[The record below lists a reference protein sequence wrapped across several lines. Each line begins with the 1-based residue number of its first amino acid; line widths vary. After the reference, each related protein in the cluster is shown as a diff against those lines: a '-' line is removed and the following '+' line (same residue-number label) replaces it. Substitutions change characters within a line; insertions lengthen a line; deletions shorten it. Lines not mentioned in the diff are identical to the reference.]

1 MGPLRGRSGRAVRAP
16 AGYTRRRRHAG
27 AARRG
32 RRGRGGSAPR
42 GLAQGRAAKPRDRR
56 EFGESSCFDVVVS
69 FAAACTN
76 ADVRGLYCEQAF
88 REATLLADHI
98 EARVERGAGDSE
110 AAAALNAAVDSY
122 GREARAE
129 AAAMVRLAQA
139 GTGWPGLARLQRKQR
154 PWLTQALQLLHVANI
169 RWRFKLAKLPLV
181 GERIFF
187 PQLVMMMHRTG
198 PPYNLSY
205 RSILRKVDRT
215 TLAIRVGLVGVF
227 SGVASLLVLAGK
239 FVAAWVGVAM

>member
-1 MGPLRGRSGRAVRAP
+1 M
-16 AGYTRRRRHAG
+16 
-27 AARRG
+27 
-32 RRGRGGSAPR
+32 
-42 GLAQGRAAKPRDRR
+42 
-56 EFGESSCFDVVVS
+56 
-69 FAAACTN
+69 
-76 ADVRGLYCEQAF
+76 RGLYCEQAF